1 MGIAERVSQPAP
13 KWFRKTK
20 RATTLLSDTAIVM
33 LLAMGYSDDS
43 FLLLCLRVGVSGV
56 LQTVEAIL
64 VEND

>member
-1 MGIAERVSQPAP
+1 MNIQERVAQPAP

-20 RATTLLSDTAIVM
+20 RAATLLSDTAIVM
-33 LLAMGYSDDS
+33 LLAMGYSDSS
-43 FLLLCLRVGVSGV
+43 FLMLCLRVGVSGV